1 MHKYRFGRFIKKFI
15 LYLLIFILVVFALT
29 LSVIFYFGH
38 IKNIPAHADAA
49 IVLGAKVNINNTPS
63 DPLLNRTDEAV
74 NLYKGNLVDWIITTG
89 GQGLGYIPESKS
101 ARGLAAKQ
109 GVPLSKILIETD
121 SHTTYENIQDIV
133 DVAKQHNIN
142 SVIIVSDR
150 FHLARGVMVA
160 KYFGFKQVYWDYP
173 ATSSYTKKE
182 LALNYLR
189 EAVAIW
195 AYLPKMWLNHW
206 QLGNNYKLPF

>member
-1 MHKYRFGRFIKKFI
+1 MQKYNFFRFLKKLI
-15 LYLLIFILVVFALT
+15 LYLLILLSAIFVLT
-29 LSVIFYFGH
+29 LAVIFYFGH
-38 IKNIPAHADAA
+38 IKNVPAHADAA

-74 NLYKGNLVDWIITTG
+74 ELYKSGLVNWIITTG

-133 DVAKQHNIN
+133 DTAHKHNIN

-160 KYFGFKQVYWDYP
+160 KYFGFKEVYWDYP
-173 ATSSYTKKE
+173 SVSSYTKKE
-182 LALNYLR
+182 LILNYLR
-189 EAVAIW
+189 EALAIW

-206 QLGNNYKLPF
+206 QLGGSYKLPF